1 MKRRDFITRA
11 AALSG
16 TSLIASLPSSPLMAE
31 TSPVAGTRAPSGT
44 APAAATQA
52 GTVPGA
58 GHPVQV
64 ASADAAAPAGSTA
77 SSTASSVARP
87 ELLPDARPMASR
99 LGLDRRIWNWHS
111 GGTPDGTMPANWY
124 EASMAEWTRF
134 ERLSG
139 DKSCDVVVVGGGLL
153 GVSTALHLAEAG
165 LDVVL
170 LEKDNIGSGAS
181 GRNGGQT
188 TPGLARWE
196 AETMAHNLP
205 LDEAKRL
212 WRFVGAE
219 AMELLDELPSRHGFS
234 CDRKM
239 GHITAANHR
248 GHMGA
253 LVENADARRYLG
265 DGAMHVVGPQQLR
278 ELVKSDIY
286 FGATIDNMGGQ
297 VHPLAL
303 VRGMAYGLVRSGGH
317 IHEGTPVRRIEET
330 PTGTLVITD
339 TGSVTARKAVVLA
352 VHYATGDFLAGGN
365 TTVPFYTYV
374 AVTPVLP
381 MPVEELIPSGLPVYD
396 TQLQI
401 DYYRAVRG
409 NRILF
414 GGQGTGNSWS
424 SRDVNNYLLER
435 LRTVFPQLP
444 DPQLEYSWGG
454 ISDITLNGAADAR
467 KSDGAIPQYLV
478 HGWSGHGVAQTVRI
492 GKAISDDI
500 TGRNDDFTMLTR
512 IKHDTIPLGETLGP
526 IAIPLVKGALTIQ
539 SLLDPSEMVSF

>member
-1 MKRRDFITRA
+1 MA
-11 AALSG
+11 HPGASG
-16 TSLIASLPSSPLMAE
+16 
-31 TSPVAGTRAPSGT
+31 VAPATARSMTPSGT
-44 APAAATQA
+44 PHASSA
-52 GTVPGA
+52 PGA
-58 GHPVQV
+58 AGPVQV
-64 ASADAAAPAGSTA
+64 ASAEAATPTAAGDATHTAPA
-77 SSTASSVARP
+77 TASSVPRP
-87 ELLPDARPMASR
+87 ELLPNAQPIASR

-124 EASMAEWTRF
+124 EASMAEWAHF

-139 DKSCDVVVVGGGLL
+139 DKTCDVVVVGGGLL

-196 AETMAHNLP
+196 AETMAENLP

-212 WRFVGAE
+212 WRFVGIE
-219 AMELLDELPSRHGFS
+219 AMELLAEIPARYGFS
-234 CDRKM
+234 CDRKL

-265 DGAMHVVGPQQLR
+265 DTAMRVVGPHELK
-278 ELVKSDIY
+278 ELVRSDIY
-286 FGATIDNMGGQ
+286 HGATIDGMGGQ

-303 VRGMAYGLVRSGGH
+303 LRGMAYGLTRSGGH

-339 TGSVTARKAVVLA
+339 TGTVTARRAVVLA

-374 AVTPVLP
+374 SVTPTLP
-381 MPVEELIPSGLPVYD
+381 MPVEELIPSDLPVYD

-444 DPQLEYSWGG
+444 NPSLEYSWGG

-467 KSDGAIPQYLV
+467 KTDGAIPRYLV

-500 TGRNDDFTMLTR
+500 TGRNDDFAMLTR
-512 IKHDTIPLGETLGP
+512 IEHDTIPLGETLGP
-526 IAIPLVKGALTIQ
+526 IAIPLVKGALTLQ